1 MTFKDHFSG
10 HATHY
15 RDARPLYP
23 PALFD
28 WLAAIAPARDLVWD
42 AGWGFELPTMHRSGV
57 AVLIATAVLTVLTW
71 IVAIIVW

>member
-28 WLAAIAPARDLVWD
+28 WLAGKATPIDGWQPDVAQVANGRVRAHRYAPPPQADLRVV
-42 AGWGFELPTMHRSGV
+42 FER
-57 AVLIATAVLTVLTW
+57 
-71 IVAIIVW
+71 